1 MDNFLKSV
9 LILLVVGIPV
19 AIILMRILFKNSVF
33 RQISTIWVITMLFT
47 SINNSARIQFEP
59 HYPQAMALPI
69 GIIVVGLGI
78 YYASKIVKKP
88 LNNIVED
95 LSNLSKGNINLEITD
110 NFSNRND
117 EIGLIANSIIKLS
130 SSLNAM
136 IRQVQINSGEISTI
150 SKDLNTIMSSISN
163 NSTVQSS
170 SIEEISATMEE
181 IAASIQQN
189 MDNWQQ
195 SEEMTYKSNRAIQEV
210 NKATLQAIEAMG
222 EVADK
227 VKLINDIAFQTN
239 ILALNAAVE
248 ASHAGEAGKGFA
260 VVAKE
265 VRKLAE
271 SSNKAAREVEDVSN
285 KVLNMS
291 KNSGEILHQFVEE
304 AGLTSDFIK
313 DVSVAG
319 MQQNSSVQQINQAIQ
334 ELNKMIQNNSSQV
347 DKINQKAK
355 ALSSSSSKLNNSIS
369 NFKLKNS

>member
-130 SSLNAM
+130 SNLNAM

-195 SEEMTYKSNRAIQEV
+195 SEEMTYKSNRAIQEG